1 MSCTAASA
9 HRPCSLISH
18 TDLNSPPRR
27 RVCSLAA
34 VGVGLPEADEIGVS
48 ATVPKRGVTALRKL
62 SVASTLTRALDEA
75 ADLYTASWQH
85 AAALATLQLSHKIRR
100 RVKPQSAV
108 PPAEMALSAAA
119 LARSLSASLCLLA
132 LCLSLSLGAC
142 CCLMSRCLSLTV
154 CIWAALMD
162 GRYDTRRPSL
172 HCVQSNPCEPHSHRR
187 PWLCCSS
194 RRAPPSLPLSLS
206 PSLPLSLSHSLTLSL
221 SHSLTLSLSHSLT
234 LCLAGREPP

>member
-1 MSCTAASA
+1 MSCTAAGA
-9 HRPCSLISH
+9 HRPRSLISY
-18 TDLNSPPRR
+18 TYLNSPLCR

-34 VGVGLPEADEIGVS
+34 VGVGLPEADEIGIS
-48 ATVPKRGVTALRKL
+48 ATVPKRGATALRKL

-108 PPAEMALSAAA
+108 QPAEMALSAAA

-142 CCLMSRCLSLTV
+142 CCLMSRCLSFTA
-154 CIWAALMD
+154 CICAVPMD

-172 HCVQSNPCEPHSHRR
+172 HCVQSSPCEPHSHRR

-194 RRAPPSLPLSLS
+194 RRAS
-206 PSLPLSLSHSLTLSL
+206 PSLPLSLSVSLSLCLSVSLSLCLSVSLTLSL
-221 SHSLTLSLSHSLT
+221 SVSLS